1 MQENKKQEY
10 KEKEKFLMRRYR
22 TVCGMGAISHSKEQN
37 RAQAHLLRERIF

>member
-37 RAQAHLLRERIF
+37 RAQALLLRERIF